1 MLLLLLSTDSRE
13 DCSLGG
19 AIKQTTV
26 ADHRQSPPKKMGC
39 VLVMSQRPMLLLS
52 PDVSAT
58 QVAITTTIR
67 FRLDL
72 SRSDVEDPAMAAAE
86 LGTQP
91 GPLRETAKTRAGRR
105 QDGVRRCITVAVG
118 LGFASFFDFSGRM
131 PVHSTM
137 AATAERTSWSLQRSC
152 FLNGWTRVRSSENAI
167 FLSNGVRQH
176 GRQSFQSPSAES
188 PGFIRTP
195 FSDSGVP
202 LFSATPPPLEALQS
216 ASTCTDASSQP
227 SRRQI
232 VRSGVASVILSL
244 VGPSSSSR
252 VRAAIVESDENNVLK
267 RSTKDFAYE
276 FAIPTSSN
284 SFQLSNKP
292 VKTHLE
298 EINVTNDQY
307 KGYQYGIT
315 VDPVR
320 ISSMSEFGT
329 PEQVAAK
336 VVLAEVNRDGVF
348 DVTLMKDP
356 VQVAGNDEASAL
368 ILNYR
373 SSGTRGDKRFV
384 VKFSI
389 FRNKLYALTCQCLEA
404 DYATLSKE
412 INQAVDSFRI
422 PVASFL
428 SA

>member
-1 MLLLLLSTDSRE
+1 M
-13 DCSLGG
+13 
-19 AIKQTTV
+19 TV
-26 ADHRQSPPKKMGC
+26 
-39 VLVMSQRPMLLLS
+39 
-52 PDVSAT
+52 
-58 QVAITTTIR
+58 
-67 FRLDL
+67 
-72 SRSDVEDPAMAAAE
+72 AE
-86 LGTQP
+86 LGMNL
-91 GPLRETAKTRAGRR
+91 GPSRELGKTRAGRH
-105 QDGVRRCITVAVG
+105 QGSMRRRIIVTAG
-118 LGFASFFDFSGRM
+118 LGFASLFDFPGHV
-131 PVHSTM
+131 PVHSTI
-137 AATAERTSWSLQRSC
+137 AATAARTSWSLQRSC
-152 FLNGWTRVRSSENAI
+152 FLCGGTRVRSSENVS

-176 GRQSFQSPSAES
+176 GRDGRQSFQSLSAEY
-188 PGFIRTP
+188 PRFIRRTP

-202 LFSATPPPLEALQS
+202 LCSATAPSLEALQS
-216 ASTCTDASSQP
+216 TPTFIDASSLP

-232 VRSGVASVILSL
+232 LRGGVASIILSL
-244 VGPSSSSR
+244 VGSSSSSK
-252 VRAAIVESDENNVLK
+252 VRAAIVEPDENNVLK

-276 FAIPTSSN
+276 FAIPTSPN

-320 ISSMSEFGT
+320 ISSLSEFGT

-356 VQVAGNDEASAL
+356 AQVAGSDDGASASAL

-389 FRNKLYALTCQCLEA
+389 FQNKLYALTCQCLEA